1 MTELEDHKNATDCR
15 SRLKSFFTALKVFA
29 VLLFVCLGWLM
40 WNVNQPPFSLAKLKQ
55 LRPGMSQA
63 EVRQILGSPESDFGD
78 HWAYSRFMAWP
89 IVYVRFDENK
99 LFKES
104 EYDY

>member
-1 MTELEDHKNATDCR
+1 MKR
-15 SRLKSFFTALKVFA
+15 FA
-29 VLLFVCLGWLM
+29 KILGVLLVLGLLGFGLLI
-40 WNVNQPPFSLAKLKQ
+40 WNFNRPPFDLARLQQ

-63 EVRQILGSPESDFGD
+63 EVRGILGAPKSDYGD

-89 IVYVRFDENK
+89 IVYVRFDQSGQFTK
-99 LFKES
+99 S